1 MEIHLPEGIKAL
13 IFDLDG
19 TLADTMPVHIA
30 AWKLAAANFGVEVED
45 QMIYDR
51 SGMPT
56 VKVTELLNQ
65 DYGWSLDPVLV
76 KQAKDKAYHE
86 LKPQIGIKPIL
97 PIYEIAQ
104 NNRGKMPMAVG
115 TGSTRPN
122 AENTLITLGIMD
134 WFEAV
139 ITANDVQNHKPH
151 PETYLRCAEL
161 LKVDPKDCVVFEDA
175 DFGVEAGVKAG
186 MKVIDVRDYL
196 TN

>member
-1 MEIHLPEGIKAL
+1 MKIPLPAGVQAL

-30 AWKLAAANFGVEVED
+30 AWKLAAANFGYEVED

-56 VKVTELLNQ
+56 VKVAELLNR
-65 DYGWSLDPVLV
+65 DFGWSLDPGLV
-76 KQAKDKAYHE
+76 KQAKDIAYHE
-86 LKPQIGIKPIL
+86 LKPQIGVKPIQ
-97 PIYEIAQ
+97 PIFEIAQ
-104 NNRGKMPMAVG
+104 NHRGKMPMAIG

-134 WFEAV
+134 WFDAV
-139 ITANDVQNHKPH
+139 VTANDVENHKPH

-161 LKVDPKDCVVFEDA
+161 LNIDPKDCVVFEDA
-175 DFGVEAGVKAG
+175 DFGVEAGKRAG
-186 MKVIDVRDYL
+186 MQIIDVRDYL
-196 TN
+196 